1 MIIMIVCVAY
11 GTATLVD
18 VLVWT
23 QMIVV
28 GRVNAVVSVTNV
40 VNVYVRADVALADLV
55 QDGPG
60 ALGVDGG
67 DLSHD
72 LSVVVVGVVVVLASC
87 CLLFRR
93 ANFLCTCTLR
103 TMSMIPVLTLV
114 RLVRRATALSCLKAL
129 EAVLLVIVH
138 STSPQHVS

>member
-40 VNVYVRADVALADLV
+40 VNVYVCADVALADLV

-103 TMSMIPVLTLV
+103 TMSMIPVLALV
-114 RLVRRATALSCLKAL
+114 RLVR
-129 EAVLLVIVH
+129 
-138 STSPQHVS
+138 